1 MRFAEDLM
9 KVPEHYR
16 PLVGSE
22 RHRAPGAR
30 LLGPADPNE
39 TLSVI
44 LCVRC
49 RADAPP
55 LPDLAY
61 WTATLPRQRRF
72 PSHEEFARRYGAT
85 RDDMER
91 VASFANSQGLKI
103 VEADAGRRTVVVSG
117 TVKQMNLAL
126 AVELG
131 RYQSANQTYRGR
143 EGYVHLPRDIA
154 DLVEGVFGLDNR
166 RVGEDDTGPNADPN
180 PTFPLDVPTIKSL
193 YSSPPGS
200 ANGQTIA
207 LPCFHGGY
215 NNSDLQSYFG
225 NLGLPVPNITN
236 VGVNSPGNASS
247 DFEITQDICVSG
259 SVAPGAAIEVY
270 FVTPDQFGWISFL
283 TQAINNPNVS
293 VISTSRRISTDDD
306 VNTIMT
312 EGGFTQNGITQLET
326 LLQTAAAKGIT
337 IFMSSG
343 DNGSEYNG
351 VKHRVHWPASSPW
364 VTACGGTTVGNVSGT
379 TAQEWVWNDTNNF
392 LGDHATGGGIS
403 ERYPVPPYQ
412 SLQSGL
418 VNQPSLNDGQS
429 RRGIPDIAGNASPN
443 SGYPFTLE
451 GETQINGAPVIAWGT
466 SIVSPMY
473 AGLAALLNAS
483 LGTRIGFLN
492 PHLYALNGFGFR
504 VVRNITLAGGS
515 PPDNGVGAS
524 PGYPSRPSRSVPG
537 WDACTGLGVV
547 FGNALLNALR
557 GLLSPTNAPFYAY
570 VANLGPSGRLPTG
583 SVSVIDPTTNIMVG
597 LIPVGREP
605 RGVAVSPDRTH
616 VFVAN
621 ADGTVSVISTA
632 TNTVV
637 ATVVVGQGPQSLA
650 VTPDGAGV
658 YVANEQ
664 DGTVSVIATATNTVE
679 KTVAVGAGPRGVAIT
694 PDGSQ
699 VYVTNNRAGT
709 VSVIA
714 TAANTVEA
722 TIAVGADPWG
732 VAVAPDGAHV
742 YVASQVGSVSVI
754 ATATKAVETTVPAGS
769 NSIGVAVAPD
779 GAHVYVANDGDGTV
793 SVIATATNAV
803 VTTVAVGPGPSAVA
817 VTPDGAHVYVA
828 HATGQFTGGFLT
840 VIATA
845 TNMVVADSVA
855 AGPARVFV
863 GKFV

>member
-1 MRFAEDLM
+1 M
-9 KVPEHYR
+9 KVPEQYR

-22 RHRAPGAR
+22 RRRAPGAR
-30 LLGPADPNE
+30 LLGAADPNE
-39 TLSVI
+39 TLSVM
-44 LCVRC
+44 LCVRR

-61 WTATLPRQRRF
+61 WTATLPRQRQF
-72 PSHEEFARRYGAT
+72 PSHEEFTRRYGAT

-91 VASFANSQGLKI
+91 VAGFANSQGLTI
-103 VEADAGRRTVVVSG
+103 VEADAGRRTVLVSG
-117 TVKQMNLAL
+117 TVEQMSLAF
-126 AVELG
+126 AVDLG
-131 RYQSANQTYRGR
+131 RYQFANQTYRGR
-143 EGYVHLPRDIA
+143 EGYIHLPRDIA
-154 DLVEGVFGLDNR
+154 DVVEGVFGFDNR

-180 PTFPLDVPTIKSL
+180 STFPLDVPTIKSL
-193 YSSPPGS
+193 YSFPPGS

-215 NNSDLQSYFG
+215 NSSDLQSYFQP
-225 NLGLPVPNITN
+225 LGLPVPNITN
-236 VGVNSPGNASS
+236 VGPNSPGNASS

-259 SVAPGAAIEVY
+259 SVAPGAAIVVY
-270 FVTPDQFGWISFL
+270 FVTSDQFGWISFL

-293 VISTSRRISTDDD
+293 VISTSRRISIDDD

-312 EGGFTQNGITQLET
+312 DGGFTQNGITQLEG

-351 VKHRVHWPASSPW
+351 LKHRVHWPVSSPW
-364 VTACGGTTVGNVSGT
+364 VTACGGTTLGNVSGT
-379 TAQEWVWNDTNNF
+379 SAQEWVWNDTNTF

-403 ERYPVPPYQ
+403 ERYSVPPYQ
-412 SLQSGL
+412 SLQTGL
-418 VNQPSLNDGQS
+418 ANQASLNDGQF
-429 RRGIPDIAGNASPN
+429 RRGIPDIAANASPN

-483 LGTRIGFLN
+483 LGTRIGFLT
-492 PHLYALNGFGFR
+492 PYLYALNGFGFR
-504 VVRNITLAGGS
+504 VVRNITLIGGS

-557 GLLSPTNAPFYAY
+557 GFLSPTNARFYGY
-570 VANLGPSGRLPTG
+570 VANLGPNGRLPGG
-583 SVSVIDPTTNIMVG
+583 SVSVIDPTTNLMVA

-605 RGVAVSPDRTH
+605 RGVAVAPDRAH
-616 VFVAN
+616 VYVAN
-621 ADGTVSVISTA
+621 AGGTVSVIATT
-632 TNTVV
+632 TNTVA
-637 ATVVVGQGPQSLA
+637 ATVPVGQGPQSLA
-650 VTPDGAGV
+650 VTPDGTRV

-664 DGTVSVIATATNTVE
+664 DGTVSVIAAATSTIE
-679 KTVAVGAGPRGVAIT
+679 KTVP
-694 PDGSQ
+694 
-699 VYVTNNRAGT
+699 
-709 VSVIA
+709 
-714 TAANTVEA
+714 
-722 TIAVGADPWG
+722 VGADPRG

-742 YVASQVGSVSVI
+742 YV
-754 ATATKAVETTVPAGS
+754 T
-769 NSIGVAVAPD
+769 N
-779 GAHVYVANDGDGTV
+779 NRDGTV
-793 SVIATATNAV
+793 SVIATATNTVMA
-803 VTTVAVGPGPSAVA
+803 TVAVGAGPWGVAVTPNGAHVYVANQGGTVSVIATATNTIETTVHAGGNTIGVAVTPDGTRVYATNEADGTVSVIDTATNGVIATVAVDPGPSAVA

-828 HATGQFTGGFLT
+828 HATGRFTGGFVT

-863 GKFV
+863 GKFI